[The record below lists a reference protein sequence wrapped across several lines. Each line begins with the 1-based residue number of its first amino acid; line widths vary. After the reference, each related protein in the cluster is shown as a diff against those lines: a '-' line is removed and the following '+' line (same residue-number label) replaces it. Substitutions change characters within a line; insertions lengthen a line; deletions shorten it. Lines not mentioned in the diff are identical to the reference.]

1 MFLDAYL
8 LKEEKSLP
16 EIKSR
21 FLIYSS
27 SAVIVL
33 VITIIL
39 LTVTLKKYD
48 RYDKSDPE
56 KINISINGSTSVV
69 PLMGLLIENYKP
81 AGSGV
86 IFKLEPTGS
95 KAGIRAVSRGE
106 VELGLS
112 SRNLTPEE
120 QLAGLKSI
128 LIAKDTIAIVVHP
141 SNPIEEISL
150 EQVRQIFTGKI
161 DSWQS
166 LTDYSKAV
174 KVISRE
180 NVSGTRDAFE
190 EMIGITGMLSPA
202 ALVYNGSEGVK
213 KALASQPEGISYLSI
228 SFIDKSV
235 KPVFTEGV
243 KPDSLSVVAGRYL
256 LGRPFYILYK
266 EENLHQE
273 TRRFID
279 WILSAEGQSIVVRK
293 WVPVR

>member
-1 MFLDAYL
+1 M
-8 LKEEKSLP
+8 P

-27 SAVIVL
+27 FAVIIL
-33 VITIIL
+33 IISIIL
-39 LTVTLKKYD
+39 LTVTLNKDD
-48 RYDKSDPE
+48 RYIKSDPE
-56 KINISINGSTSVV
+56 KIHITISGSTSVT
-69 PLMGLLIENYKP
+69 PLMEMLIENYMP
-81 AGSGV
+81 AGIDV
-86 IFKLEPTGS
+86 TFKLESTGS

-112 SRNLTPEE
+112 SRNLTLQE

-141 SNPIEEISL
+141 SNPIKEINL
-150 EQVRQIFTGKI
+150 EQARQIFTGKI

-166 LTDYSKAV
+166 LTDYSKPV

-180 NVSGTRDAFE
+180 NVSGTRAAFE
-190 EMIGITGMLSPA
+190 DMIGIRDMLSPA
-202 ALVYNGSEGVK
+202 ALVYSGSEGVK

-243 KPDSLSVVAGRYL
+243 KPDSLSVVAGRYP

-273 TRRFID
+273 TRRFLD

>member
-1 MFLDAYL
+1 M
-8 LKEEKSLP
+8 P

-27 SAVIVL
+27 FAVIILLISIV
-33 VITIIL
+33 L
-39 LTVTLKKYD
+39 LTVTLKKDD
-48 RYDKSDPE
+48 RYNKSDPE
-56 KINISINGSTSVV
+56 KINITISGSTSVS
-69 PLMGLLIENYKP
+69 PLMEILIENYRP
-81 AGSGV
+81 AGIDV
-86 IFKLEPTGS
+86 TFKLESTGS
-95 KAGIRAVSRGE
+95 KAGIRAVSRGK

-112 SRNLTPEE
+112 SRNLAPEE

-141 SNPIEEISL
+141 SNPIEEITL
-150 EQVRQIFTGKI
+150 EQARQIFTGKI

-166 LTDYSKAV
+166 LTDYSEPV

-180 NVSGTRDAFE
+180 NVSGTRAAFE
-190 EMIGITGMLSPA
+190 EMIGIKNMLSPA

-213 KALASQPEGISYLSI
+213 KALASQPGGISYLSI

-273 TRRFID
+273 TRRFLD